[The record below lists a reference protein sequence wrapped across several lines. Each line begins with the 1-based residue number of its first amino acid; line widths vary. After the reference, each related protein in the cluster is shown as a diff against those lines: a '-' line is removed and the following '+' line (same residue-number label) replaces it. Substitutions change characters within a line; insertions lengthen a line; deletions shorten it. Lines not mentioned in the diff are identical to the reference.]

1 MKTKKIKAF
10 TLIEL
15 LVAMVIS
22 AIVIAITYQIYFIAS
37 KQFVEY
43 KKSNKKVTQEV
54 VLKGLLNNDF
64 FQSESVIRKSE
75 NSIEAQIPDRKI
87 NYEWI
92 NDYIIRTSNGS
103 RDTFFMPVSSVELK
117 FRNKA
122 QELSD
127 GLIDALRIISKNGEE
142 EKDFCFFKEYSAD
155 VLMQNTHE
163 RN

>member
-43 KKSNKKVTQEV
+43 KKRNEKATQEV

-64 FQSESVIRKSE
+64 FQSESVMRKSE
-75 NSIEAQIPDRKI
+75 NSIEAQIAGTKI
-87 NYEWI
+87 NYQWENDFVIRI
-92 NDYIIRTSNGS
+92 NSGS
-103 RDTFFMPVSSVELK
+103 RDTFFIPVSLVELK

-127 GLIDALRIISKNGEE
+127 GLIDELRIVSKNGEE
-142 EKDFCFFKEYSAD
+142 EKYFCSFKEYSAD